1 MTQSILSFKL
11 ETTSERITSHGGLS
25 LFGEFL
31 HAMDAPG
38 QINRSL
44 PPPASGAGYVPAQF
58 VEPLLLMLHGGG
70 RTLEDLRQIQND
82 RGLRDLL
89 GLKVIPSTSALGDW
103 LRRMGAGSG
112 LSGLAS
118 VNRQQI
124 RRALKRDDQ
133 MGYTLDIDATQIIA
147 EKQDAKWTYKG
158 ERGYM
163 PMVGH
168 LAENGL
174 VLADEFREGNV
185 SPGARNLEFIKDCAA
200 QMPRGKSIK
209 QLRADSAAYQADIF
223 NWCEREKV
231 QFAIGGGLDAA
242 VKTLIAT
249 IPDTAWRPFGDGQIT
264 EVIHSMEK
272 TGKAFRLILLRRF
285 TQGDL
290 FESKETK
297 LRYTVIASNREESA
311 EETLRWY
318 GRRGDTSEN
327 RIKELKIGFG
337 MERLPCGDFGANAV
351 FFRLGTLAYNLFV
364 LFKLL
369 ALPREWG
376 RHQIQTLRWRL
387 YQVAG
392 KVVTHARAL
401 ILKIGRGVFAL
412 FEEIRTRTA
421 EAARS

>member
-1 MTQSILSFKL
+1 
-11 ETTSERITSHGGLS
+11 
-25 LFGEFL
+25 
-31 HAMDAPG
+31 MDVPK
-38 QINRSL
+38 QINGHL

-70 RTLEDLRQIQND
+70 RTLEDLRQIRND
-82 RGLRDLL
+82 AGLRDLL
-89 GLKVIPSTSALGDW
+89 GLKVIPSPSALGDW
-103 LRRMGAGSG
+103 LRRMGSSRG

-118 VNRQQI
+118 VNRHQI
-124 RRALKRDDQ
+124 RRALKRDDHP
-133 MGYTLDIDATQIIA
+133 GYTLDIDATQIIA
-147 EKQDAKWTYKG
+147 EKQEAKWTYKG

-163 PMVGH
+163 PIVGH

-200 QMPRGKSIK
+200 QMPKGKSIK

-223 NWCEREKV
+223 NWCEREQVK
-231 QFAIGGGLDAA
+231 FAIGGGLDAA

-249 IPDTAWRPFGDGQIT
+249 TEESAWRSYGDGQIT
-264 EVIHSMEK
+264 EVVHSMEK
-272 TGKAFRLILLRRF
+272 TRKAFRLILLRRF

-297 LRYTVIASNREESA
+297 VRYTVIASNREESA
-311 EETLRWY
+311 EETILWY
-318 GRRGDTSEN
+318 GRRGETSEN

-337 MERLPCGDFGANAV
+337 MERLPCGDFGANAM

-364 LFKLL
+364 LFKVL
-369 ALPREWG
+369 ALPSAWCRY
-376 RHQIQTLRWRL
+376 QIQTVRWRL
-387 YQVAG
+387 YQVGG

-401 ILKIGRGVFAL
+401 ILKIGRGIFAL

-421 EAARS
+421 EAAFS